1 MTRSRQMDSQQMQ
14 TNSTSPAIPAKIIIN
29 NPGSKREYFMDP
41 GGSLCVCN
49 PIKISLTY

>member
-29 NPGSKREYFMDP
+29 NPGSKTRIFH
-41 GGSLCVCN
+41 GSGWFSLC
-49 PIKISLTY
+49 L